1 MVRIPNCIIFGREI
15 SHLTI
20 YKVFRMKIK
29 FLIAVFFSL
38 TINNFVLAGDDLPGV
53 SEVVEASATLEVV
66 EINHDQRWV
75 KLKDENGDIEQIDV
89 GSDVRNFD
97 QVKVGDIVN
106 IDYAEA
112 IQIQVFNPDE
122 VESGTYSDAAFGRTE
137 EGQKPGLVAIENVTR
152 IAAISAIDLENKTV
166 TLQDKEGNTKTLKP
180 RYPENLKKVK
190 VGDKVMFSYTKA
202 LSISVVGK

>member
-1 MVRIPNCIIFGREI
+1 
-15 SHLTI
+15 
-20 YKVFRMKIK
+20 MKIK

-38 TINNFVLAGDDLPGV
+38 IINNFVLAGDDLPGV
-53 SEVVEASATLEVV
+53 SEVIEASATLEVV
-66 EINHDQRWV
+66 EINYDQRWV
-75 KLKDENGDIEQIDV
+75 KLKDENGDIEQLDV

-97 QVKVGDIVN
+97 QVKVGDTVN

-137 EGQKPGLVAIENVTR
+137 EGQKPGLVAIENVTL

-166 TLQDKEGNTKTLKP
+166 TLQDKEGNTKTLTP
-180 RYPENLKKVK
+180 RNPENLNKVK

-202 LSISVVGK
+202 MSISVVGK

>member
-1 MVRIPNCIIFGREI
+1 
-15 SHLTI
+15 
-20 YKVFRMKIK
+20 MKIK

-38 TINNFVLAGDDLPGV
+38 IINTFVLAGDDLPGI
-53 SEVVEASATLEVV
+53 SEVVKGSATLAVV
-66 EINHDQRWV
+66 EINHEQRWV
-75 KLKDENGDIEQIDV
+75 KLKHENGDIEQIDV

-97 QVKVGDIVN
+97 QVKVGDFVK

-122 VESGTYSDAAFGRTE
+122 IESGAFSDAAFARAE
-137 EGQKPGLVAIENVTR
+137 EGQKPGVVAIKNVTL

-166 TLQDKEGNTKTLKP
+166 TLKDKEGDTKTFNP

-190 VGDKVMFSYTKA
+190 IGDKVMFSYTKA
-202 LSISVVGK
+202 ISISVVGK